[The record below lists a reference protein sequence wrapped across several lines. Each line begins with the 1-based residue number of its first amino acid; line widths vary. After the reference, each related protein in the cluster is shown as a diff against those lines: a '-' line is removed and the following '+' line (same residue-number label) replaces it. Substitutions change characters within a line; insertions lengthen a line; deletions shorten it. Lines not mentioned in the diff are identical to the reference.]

1 MSEYLFKEAKEEDL
15 PQLLEI
21 YNYYI
26 LNSTATFHSKLF
38 TLKEMKSLI
47 FFKNPMYRTFLILKE
62 EALLGYVLLT
72 QHKNR
77 EAYDTTGEV
86 TIYLKHDCIGKGI
99 GSAALKYI
107 EDYAMIKNFHVL
119 IATITG
125 ENEQSI
131 RTFDK
136 NGYEK
141 CAHYKQVGKK
151 FGRWLD
157 VVAYQKTLDN

>member
-1 MSEYLFKEAKEEDL
+1 MLFR
-15 PQLLEI
+15 
-21 YNYYI
+21 
-26 LNSTATFHSKLF
+26 S
-38 TLKEMKSLI
+38 
-47 FFKNPMYRTFLILKE
+47 
-62 EALLGYVLLT
+62 
-72 QHKNR
+72 KNR
-77 EAYDTTGEV
+77 EAYDTTAEV

-99 GSAALKYI
+99 GSAALTYI
-107 EDYAMIKNFHVL
+107 EDYAMDKNFHVL

-151 FGRWLD
+151 FDRWLD
-157 VVAYQKTLDN
+157 VVAYQKILEK